1 MQKTSLGW
9 LKEHNISKEVENDQR
24 KLKQKSKGFADKVKQ
39 EVNVNNVDEELLIEP
54 EEDNDNKD

>member
-24 KLKQKSKGFADKVKQ
+24 KLKQKSKGFADKVK
-39 EVNVNNVDEELLIEP
+39 
-54 EEDNDNKD
+54 